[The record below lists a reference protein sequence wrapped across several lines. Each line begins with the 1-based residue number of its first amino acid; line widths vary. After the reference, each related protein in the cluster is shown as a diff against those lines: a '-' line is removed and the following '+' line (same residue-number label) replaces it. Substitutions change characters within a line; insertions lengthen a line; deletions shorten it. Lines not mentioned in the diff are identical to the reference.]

1 MQKLLLAILLS
12 FFMIPFAQARVDLV
26 PRIIVM
32 EERDRAAE
40 ITVLNLSSEVRD
52 VEVDIIDYRQ
62 LTPEGNYEPLSS
74 PLNPAFNHQD
84 IVRFSPRTFTLGP
97 NGKQKVRISLRK
109 PADLADGEY
118 RFHARALSYPHDPK
132 SPEGEGRMRIQ
143 VGMNVGIAIP
153 VIVRNGE
160 LSAESKLSEF
170 ELLTPSQ
177 ANSTKPALKF
187 KAARDGNASTL
198 GQITVGWAKDGN
210 NYEQIGII
218 TNFNVFTEINERIG
232 KVPLD
237 VFPTSGTLRVSYTDA
252 VTGKV
257 YDEIIFD
264 L

>member
-1 MQKLLLAILLS
+1 MQKILLALLIS
-12 FFMIPFAQARVDLV
+12 VLMIPIAQARVDLV

-32 EERDRAAE
+32 EDRDRAAE
-40 ITVLNLSSEVRD
+40 ITVLNLSNTVRD
-52 VEVDIIDYRQ
+52 MEVDIIDYRQ
-62 LTPEGNYEPLSS
+62 LEPNGNYQSLTA
-74 PLNPAFNHQD
+74 PLNPLFDHKEV
-84 IVRFSPRTFTLGP
+84 VRFSPRTFTLGP

-118 RFHARALSYPHDPK
+118 RFHARALSYPHDPRAVDD
-132 SPEGEGRMRIQ
+132 ENRMRVQ
-143 VGMNVGIAIP
+143 VGVNVGIAIP
-153 VIVRNGE
+153 VIVRNGT
-160 LSAESKLSEF
+160 LSVDSQLSEF

-177 ANSTKPALKF
+177 ANMTKPVLKF
-187 KAARDGNASTL
+187 KAARNGDASTL